1 MVVCTIQ
8 PAASAPVTVYVVP
21 AHKPLTLFPTAVGP
35 AGEKLYVNDTALLK
49 SKVPSQPGLQLAGV
63 LETTV
68 GAAGELNVPIVTVV
82 VDVQPFTLDVP
93 VIVYIT
99 PEHNPLMLFP
109 TIAGITA
116 GLIVYTIFGT
126 LFIVAVPSHP
136 GLQLAFVVL
145 NTLIAA
151 AEGFTKVNVLD
162 CVQLF
167 ASAAITV

>member
-1 MVVCTIQ
+1 M
-8 PAASAPVTVYVVP
+8 
-21 AHKPLTLFPTAVGP
+21 FPIDTGP
-35 AGEKLYVNDTALLK
+35 IGEKLYVNATALLK
-49 SKVPSQPGLQLAGV
+49 IKVPSQPGLQLAGV
-63 LETTV
+63 LDVTV
-68 GAAGELNVPIVTVV
+68 GAAGALNVPIVTVV

-93 VIVYIT
+93 VIVYKT
-99 PEHNPLMLFP
+99 PEHKPLMLFP

-116 GLIVYTIFGT
+116 GLMVYTIFGT
-126 LFIVAVPSHP
+126 LFIVAIPSHP

-151 AEGFTKVNVLD
+151 ADGFTNVNVLD

>member
-1 MVVCTIQ
+1 M
-8 PAASAPVTVYVVP
+8 PSSAGGAA
-21 AHKPLTLFPTAVGP
+21 
-35 AGEKLYVNDTALLK
+35 
-49 SKVPSQPGLQLAGV
+49 
-63 LETTV
+63 TV